1 MGQLMRLH
9 APKITQLS
17 REILDALISNRDIE
31 TAAPE
36 EVRRDIESVL
46 NQYLTDEAQVT
57 ERAKEILAA
66 RGLPPNELG
75 RIRRLVAEERK
86 IQIGDETID
95 YLLDQLAEILMHSTS
110 VDEVWA
116 EDFELRRHM
125 RDPLRKHAT
134 LDDQLQAEVRGKLKH
149 VQEGTALWEVEYRRM
164 MEDMRR
170 RKGL

>member
-1 MGQLMRLH
+1 MRLH
-9 APKITQLS
+9 APKISQLS

-31 TAAPE
+31 TQSTE
-36 EVRRDIESVL
+36 EVRLDIESVL
-46 NQYLTDEAQVT
+46 TQYLNDESQVT

-66 RGLPPNELG
+66 RGLSPNELG

-95 YLLDQLAEILMHSTS
+95 YLLDQLVEILMHSNA

-125 RDPLRKHAT
+125 REPLRKHAT
-134 LDDQLQAEVRGKLKH
+134 LDDQLQAEVRGRLKH

>member
-1 MGQLMRLH
+1 MRLH
-9 APKITQLS
+9 APKIPQLA
-17 REILDALISNRDIE
+17 REILDALIQNRCIE
-31 TAAPE
+31 TVSTD

-46 NQYLTDEAQVT
+46 TQYLSDENQVT
-57 ERAKEILAA
+57 ERAKEILSA
-66 RGLPPNELG
+66 RGLAQNELG

-95 YLLDQLAEILMHSTS
+95 YLLDQLVEILMHSPA
-110 VDEVWA
+110 VDEVWS

-125 RDPLRKHAT
+125 REPLRKHAS
-134 LDDQLQAEVRGKLKH
+134 LDDLLQAEVRGQLRH
-149 VQEGTALWEVEYRRM
+149 VKEGTALWEVEYRRM

>member
-1 MGQLMRLH
+1 MRLH
-9 APKITQLS
+9 APKIPQLS
-17 REILDALISNRDIE
+17 RDILDALITNRDIE
-31 TAAPE
+31 TASPE
-36 EVRRDIESVL
+36 EVRLDIEAVL
-46 NQYLTDEAQVT
+46 NQYLNDENQVT

-66 RGLPPNELG
+66 RSLPANELG
-75 RIRRLVAEERK
+75 RIRRLVADERK

-95 YLLDQLAEILMHSTS
+95 YLLDQLVEVLMHSNS
-110 VDEVWA
+110 VDEVWS

-134 LDDQLQAEVRGKLKH
+134 IDDQIQAEVRGRLKH

-164 MEDMRR
+164 MDDMKR

>member
-1 MGQLMRLH
+1 MRLH
-9 APKITQLS
+9 APKVPQLS
-17 REILDALISNRDIE
+17 RDILDALITNRDIE
-31 TAAPE
+31 TESPE
-36 EVRRDIESVL
+36 EVRLDIEAVL
-46 NQYLTDEAQVT
+46 TQYLTDESQVN

-66 RGLPPNELG
+66 RGLPQTELG

-95 YLLDQLAEILMHSTS
+95 YLLDQLVEVLMHSNS
-110 VDEVWA
+110 VDEVWS

-125 RDPLRKHAT
+125 RDPLRKHAAF
-134 LDDQLQAEVRGKLKH
+134 DDQIQAEVRGKLKH

-164 MEDMRR
+164 MDEMKR